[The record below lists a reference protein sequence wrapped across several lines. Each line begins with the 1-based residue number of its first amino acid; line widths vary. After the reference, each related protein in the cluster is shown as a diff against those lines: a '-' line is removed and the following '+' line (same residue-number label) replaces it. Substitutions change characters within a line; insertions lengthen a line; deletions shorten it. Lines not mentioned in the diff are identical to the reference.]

1 MKRKLTSILLMS
13 ALLVGGA
20 STFVSCKDYDGDQ
33 AAATNATVKGLSD
46 EIQRQ
51 IAALEA
57 LKADINSKLALKADQ
72 SGVDGLSTKVSA
84 LEQKID
90 DAIANLQAQ
99 IDNIQPGGGCSCDL
113 TELLATQAY
122 VNSVKSTIDALVGKD
137 LATKGDLEG
146 LLTAADLEGYLT
158 AADIEGFLTAA
169 DLKDLQD
176 AVNNVPDLI
185 GAATKDMLTKA
196 DLADYVTK
204 DAVDTKID
212 TKLENYV
219 SKDNFA
225 GQMIQSLNDAL
236 AGAGLENVTN
246 VYDLFKYID
255 EIAKQRADIDSLSS
269 VCADLVGQ
277 YAMLNDR
284 IEGLVTGVN
293 VDMIDNPIY
302 GTLNT
307 PFGLKSY
314 VLAGFVGGEIP
325 TTNFCGETV
334 KGLAHSGNGGS
345 VYLTVNPS
353 NINAEGW
360 NIGMLVG
367 RDGSYAPGY
376 GPLVLSA
383 DNTPVT
389 TRATNGLGGYVA
401 TPELVDPASAKINID
416 REALTEV
423 AKNVLGTIRRQESFN
438 IKNAASTIYN
448 SFANAIDQYYAINVK
463 YGENGEYSYTSP
475 YDIAAVTV
483 KPLSYE
489 TLKGKSATIPSIPQ
503 IEDVLGI
510 NLAEYKFNWDNI
522 EHVED
527 MEQSITLQIPDADNI
542 TIDGSNINPDIAID
556 ESKLSVKVKVDKV
569 WNDKAEDEIIDTVYV
584 EQIIV
589 GQGFVKIND
598 MDLDNAVVSIGKKDT
613 TIYVTVKMD
622 QFNDMIDNINSQVGG
637 MLGTVNDLVDKV
649 QGGVDK
655 INNSVIA
662 RLNKVISK
670 VNRIANNPNAV
681 LQPVMLYSDAN
692 GAGRLSESALAPTRF
707 NLNGKSEGSIVLAP
721 ISYNADLL
729 APAFKKCVTVEGEG
743 ASVDVDGV
751 FDGGTKKVVFTAK
764 PGKYTITYN
773 AMDYYGI
780 TRTKKY
786 YVEVK

>member
-1 MKRKLTSILLMS
+1 MS

-137 LATKGDLEG
+137 LATKEDLEG

-522 EHVED
+522 EHVEN

-649 QGGVDK
+649 QGGFDK
-655 INNSVIA
+655 VNNSVIA

>member
-1 MKRKLTSILLMS
+1 MS

-46 EIQRQ
+46 EIQKQ

-137 LATKGDLEG
+137 LATKEDLEG

-522 EHVED
+522 KDVED

-542 TIDGSNINPDIAID
+542 TIDGSKINPDIAID
-556 ESKLSVKVKVDKV
+556 ESKISVEVKVDKV
-569 WNDKAEDEIIDTVYV
+569 WNDKAEEEIIDTVYV
-584 EQIIV
+584 KQIIV
-589 GQGFVKIND
+589 GQGFVKIKD

-622 QFNDMIDNINSQVGG
+622 QFNEMIHNINSQVGG
-637 MLGTVNDLVDKV
+637 MLDTVNDLVDKA
-649 QGGVDK
+649 QGGLDK

-707 NLNGKSEGSIVLAP
+707 NLNGKSEGSIELAP

-729 APAFKKCVTVEGEG
+729 APAYKKCVTVEGEG
-743 ASVDVDGV
+743 GSVDVDGV

>member
-1 MKRKLTSILLMS
+1 MS

-137 LATKGDLEG
+137 LATKEDLEG

-510 NLAEYKFNWDNI
+510 NLAEYQFNW
-522 EHVED
+522 ED
-527 MEQSITLQIPDADNI
+527 LGHIGDEEGNMTQSVTLTVPNSEDVR
-542 TIDGSNINPDIAID
+542 IDGIKSPDVTFDPNQIEVIPVKGWLTDVNGEFILDDNGNKIETITDVEVNIDRDKIVTIGDINL
-556 ESKLSVKVKVDKV
+556 ENVDV
-569 WNDKAEDEIIDTVYV
+569 I
-584 EQIIV
+584 
-589 GQGFVKIND
+589 
-598 MDLDNAVVSIGKKDT
+598 IGKKVDT
-613 TIYVTVKMD
+613 FDVVISMK
-622 QFNDMIDNINSQVGG
+622 QFNDMIDEINNNVGG
-637 MLGTVNDLVDKV
+637 MLSNVNDLLDKV
-649 QGGVDK
+649 QGGFDK
-655 INNSVIA
+655 VNNSVIA

>member
-1 MKRKLTSILLMS
+1 MS

-137 LATKGDLEG
+137 LATKEDLEG

>member
-1 MKRKLTSILLMS
+1 MS

-137 LATKGDLEG
+137 LATKEDLEG

-556 ESKLSVKVKVDKV
+556 ESKLSVKVKVDKA

>member
-137 LATKGDLEG
+137 LATKEDLEG

-269 VCADLVGQ
+269 VCADIAGK
-277 YAMLNDR
+277 YALLNDR

-503 IEDVLGI
+503 LEDVLGI